1 MRSFPLLV
9 FEKFGQAKPLP
20 KNSTKTIKF
29 RRYFLK
35 DSAFSASDNG
45 IFSAGSYF
53 NTDNFDPTKK
63 ILTEGQTPAATGLD
77 KQDLYVTLTQFG
89 DRTEISDVV
98 ADTHED
104 LILQEAI
111 EILGEQAPVLIEKAR
126 FNALKAGTNVVRS
139 GSVSLRTSVAA
150 VFTTNVQRIAT
161 RTLKRQLAKQ
171 ITSTVKSTPSYG
183 TEPIA
188 PSFIAVSHVDLEY
201 DISKAQGFVPVEKYG
216 NGMAFDGEIGK
227 IGDCR
232 YILTTIAEPWA
243 DSGAAVASNTQAIST
258 TGVLIDTYPILYL
271 AKDAFGMVPL
281 KGKAA
286 IVPMVVNPKPSDS
299 DPLAQRGHVSWK
311 TMQATIILNEAWIM
325 RAEVACTDNAYMT
338 D

>member
-1 MRSFPLLV
+1 MS
-9 FEKFGQAKPLP
+9 
-20 KNSTKTIKF
+20 
-29 RRYFLK
+29 
-35 DSAFSASDNG
+35 
-45 IFSAGSYF
+45 
-53 NTDNFDPTKK
+53 
-63 ILTEGQTPAATGLD
+63 TGL
-77 KQDLYVTLTQFG
+77 L
-89 DRTEISDVV
+89 
-98 ADTHED
+98 
-104 LILQEAI
+104 
-111 EILGEQAPVLIEKAR
+111 
-126 FNALKAGTNVVRS
+126 
-139 GSVSLRTSVAA
+139 
-150 VFTTNVQRIAT
+150 
-161 RTLKRQLAKQ
+161 
-171 ITSTVKSTPSYG
+171 
-183 TEPIA
+183 
-188 PSFIAVSHVDLEY
+188 
-201 DISKAQGFVPVEKYG
+201 YG